1 MILPITVSKYNLLK
15 SIYYGKGIR
24 FTDLMKK
31 AKASTATAQQRVKE
45 LIDSGVAVEKIE
57 KSGKKVLNR
66 KFYPNFESEEGRTLF
81 SLVELDKKS
90 AFLKRYAAFAGPVK
104 HLLNESLPHVKVI
117 IIFGSFANYS
127 AGKESDLDLLFLVD
141 KKYDFSKAVERSL
154 STLEC
159 EISPRIELVADFK
172 KNINDSLH
180 KTIIENHVIISGALD
195 FINIIGR
202 DSLEK

>member
-1 MILPITVSKYNLLK
+1 MSELSKEIVDNVL
-15 SIYYGKGIR
+15 
-24 FTDLMKK
+24 
-31 AKASTATAQQRVKE
+31 E
-45 LIDSGVAVEKIE
+45 AVELAKKTGKI
-57 KSGKKVLNR
+57 KK
-66 KFYPNFESEEGRTLF
+66 GT
-81 SLVELDKKS
+81 
-90 AFLKRYAAFAGPVK
+90 
-104 HLLNESLPHVKVI
+104 NEVT
-117 IIFGSFANYS
+117 
-127 AGKESDLDLLFLVD
+127 
-141 KKYDFSKAVERSL
+141 KAVERSL